1 MKVIC
6 WHFSARQI
14 VRKSLFSRSERSER
28 VTKVAEATASKPL
41 KQRARARRTVKTKR
55 SICFVT
61 AKADLAGRCL
71 RMAEGLQAEGYPV
84 ALYETSEF
92 LRAPNPDFD
101 VYVFHHPTLDFPQLR
116 AVLTT
121 LGKLR
126 RILISDWDLPLF
138 CDEIFGAEQ
147 SVERERGGS
156 LKTTDYV
163 AAMKLF
169 TRLSAATAPL
179 IELASLYQPDVEL
192 VTVPQSISPRQKDT
206 TDVLNVATTPRNPKS
221 LGFVC
226 NTATAAADISV
237 VYDLV
242 FKILSEDP
250 ETTLTLFGEIDLP
263 GPLLSHPQ
271 VFKDTALSPTDP
283 HQDLAKVSC
292 VVEPHADPV
301 RDRCVSRLGFL
312 QASLAGCQYI
322 ATPLPDLSSLKA
334 PNLKLATSAEDW
346 HDQILGAFQKAKNAK
361 AARSAASYVK
371 KNHSPNAALSSFQT
385 MIA

>member
-1 MKVIC
+1 MC

-14 VRKSLFSRSERSER
+14 VSKSLFSRSERSER

-41 KQRARARRTVKTKR
+41 KQRTRARRTVKTKR
-55 SICFVT
+55 SICFVA

-126 RILISDWDLPLF
+126 RVLISDWDLPLF
-138 CDEIFGAEQ
+138 CDEIYGTEQ
-147 SVERERGGS
+147 TTQSERGDP

-169 TRLSAATAPL
+169 DRLTAATGPL

-192 VTVPQSISPRQKDT
+192 VTVPQSISSRQKDT
-206 TDVLNVATTPRNPKS
+206 TEVLQVATTPRNPKS
-221 LGFVC
+221 LGYAC
-226 NTATAAADISV
+226 NAATAARDFSI

-250 ETTLTLFGEIDLP
+250 ETTLTLFGAIDLP

-271 VFKDTALSPTDP
+271 VFQDTALSPTEP
-283 HQDLAKVSC
+283 HQDLAKIAC
-292 VVEPHADPV
+292 VIEPHADPV
-301 RDRCVSRLGFL
+301 RDRCATRLGFL
-312 QASLAGCQYI
+312 QASLAGCQYV
-322 ATPLPDLSSLKA
+322 ASPLPDLNPLKA
-334 PNLKLATSAEDW
+334 PNLKMATSAEDW
-346 HDQILGAFQKAKNAK
+346 HDQILGAFERAKTLR

-371 KNHSPNAALSSFQT
+371 KNHSPSAALSSFQT